1 MLIAKITVSAIITF
15 EVESW
20 THVPGLSGLKHD
32 VDKPP
37 QPLFK
42 PGHWESKVGYVED
55 KDTRCTESCCCRTY
69 LPTEVT

>member
-1 MLIAKITVSAIITF
+1 MLIAYIIVSSTITF

-32 VDKPP
+32 VDKTP

-42 PGHWESKVGYVED
+42 PGYWEAEVGIVED
-55 KDTRCTESCCCRTY
+55 KGTRCTESCCCRAY

>member
-1 MLIAKITVSAIITF
+1 MSSIITF
-15 EVESW
+15 EVEFR

-32 VDKPP
+32 VDKTP

-42 PGHWESKVGYVED
+42 PGYWEAEVGKVADALKTG
-55 KDTRCTESCCCRTY
+55 CTENCCCRAY